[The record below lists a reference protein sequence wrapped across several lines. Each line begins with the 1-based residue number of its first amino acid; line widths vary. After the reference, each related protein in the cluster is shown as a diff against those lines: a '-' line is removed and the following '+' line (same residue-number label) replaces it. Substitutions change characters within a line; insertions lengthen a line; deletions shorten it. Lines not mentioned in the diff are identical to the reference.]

1 MQETRKID
9 GGESGESATPK
20 TGLWGWIDRRTGVDG
35 VLRSALY
42 EPIPGGA
49 RFAYI
54 FGSGLLFIFIS
65 QVITGVF
72 LALYYVPSADH
83 AHTTVAYITK
93 AVTAGSFLRSLHAYG
108 ASAMVIVLLLHLSQT
123 YIYGAYKG
131 PREILWVSGC
141 VLFALVLGMAF
152 TGYLLPWDQRA
163 YFATAVGTNA
173 ASEVPL
179 IGETLKRMMRG
190 GTEMGTL
197 TISRFFVAHV
207 FLIPACIFALVA
219 SHIFMFRKAGRP
231 GPWMKTRSNQRKK
244 QSFFIRARC

>member
-1 MQETRKID
+1 MH
-9 GGESGESATPK
+9 STPK
-20 TGLWGWIDRRTGVDG
+20 SARDTHPPPASGLWGWLNRRTGLDNL
-35 VLRSALY
+35 LRSALD

-65 QVITGVF
+65 QVITGIF
-72 LALYYVPSADH
+72 LALYYVPSADP

-93 AVTAGSFLRSLHAYG
+93 SVTAGSFLRSLHAYG
-108 ASAMVIVLLLHLSQT
+108 ASAMVVVLFLHLTQT
-123 YIYGAYKG
+123 YVYAAYKRR
-131 PREILWVSGC
+131 RELLWLSGC
-141 VLFALVLGMAF
+141 ALFGLVLAMAF

-219 SHIFMFRKAGRP
+219 SHIFLFRKAGAA
-231 GPWMKTRSNQRKK
+231 GPANKDPYEPK
-244 QSFFIRARC
+244 QKP

>member
-1 MQETRKID
+1 MQDTRKID
-9 GGESGESATPK
+9 GGDAAGPK
-20 TGLWGWIDRRTGVDG
+20 TGLSGWIDRRTGVDA

-49 RFAYI
+49 RCAYV

-72 LALYYVPSADH
+72 LTLYYVPSADH
-83 AHTTVAYITK
+83 AHTTVPYITK
-93 AVTAGSFLRSLHAYG
+93 AITAGSFLRSLHAYG
-108 ASAMVIVLLLHLSQT
+108 ASAMVIVMLLHLSQT

-131 PREILWVSGC
+131 RRELLWLSGC
-141 VLFALVLGMAF
+141 VLFALILGMAF

-179 IGETLKRMMRG
+179 IGE
-190 GTEMGTL
+190 
-197 TISRFFVAHV
+197 
-207 FLIPACIFALVA
+207 
-219 SHIFMFRKAGRP
+219 
-231 GPWMKTRSNQRKK
+231 
-244 QSFFIRARC
+244 